1 VKTMLERRIAQFS
14 RWLDVNSGDAETRRR
29 GRLLN
34 AVLAALLVG
43 ALIGIGRAL
52 YRTDP
57 LWSALAML
65 GVIAMAYAFNRQG
78 KPSVAGHLLIL
89 TSLALSFTNA
99 DLVQHGI
106 AVWLIVPILAAGMI
120 LGPYVGLAYGI
131 GIVAL
136 AMVVRMTTQPVMIS
150 SMEIGLLGVAV
161 LLTWLSSIG
170 IDRAIR
176 TLSLRTVELEQAN
189 AALAAREKLR
199 ELFGRFVSPEVAQ
212 AAMQRG
218 VKLGGRVVEVSILF
232 ADIRNF
238 TGLSERLTP
247 NQIVAL
253 LNRFL
258 CALVPVVNLHKGLV
272 IEFGGDSIMAVFGTP
287 VLPAPDHAL
296 RAVHCALAMRRALG
310 EFNIR
315 QKGAG
320 EPTLSIGIGI
330 STGPVVAG
338 HIGCEERLEYTV
350 IGDSVNLAS
359 RLQQLTREWGNDI
372 VISEETF
379 VASGGNVVARPV
391 KDVTIRGRQQTITAY
406 AVEVVR

>member
-1 VKTMLERRIAQFS
+1 MFTRRITQLYK
-14 RWLDVNSGDAETRRR
+14 WLDVNSTDPEICRR

-34 AVLAALLVG
+34 AVLAALWVG

-52 YRTDP
+52 YRLDP
-57 LWSALAML
+57 MWPALAML
-65 GVIAMAYAFNRQG
+65 GVIGVAYALNRQG
-78 KPSVAGHLLIL
+78 KTSAAGHILIL
-89 TSLALSFTNA
+89 SSLVLSFTNTE
-99 DLVQHGI
+99 LVQRGI
-106 AVWLIVPILAAGMI
+106 VVWLIVPILAAGMI

-131 GIVAL
+131 AIVAL
-136 AMVVRMTTQPVMIS
+136 AMVMRMTTRPVMIS
-150 SMEIGLLGVAV
+150 SIEIGLLGVAV

-218 VKLGGRVVEVSILF
+218 VKLGGGVVEVSVLF

-247 NQIVAL
+247 DQIVAL

-287 VLPAPDHAL
+287 ILPVPDHAL
-296 RAVHCALAMRRALG
+296 RAVHCALAMRHALA

-315 QKGAG
+315 QKEAS

-330 STGPVVAG
+330 STGEVVAG
-338 HIGCEERLEYTV
+338 HIGCEERLEYSV
-350 IGDSVNLAS
+350 IGDSVNLAA

-372 VISEETF
+372 VISEATY
-379 VASGGNVVARPV
+379 VAADGNVVARPV

-406 AVEVVR
+406 AVEVVG